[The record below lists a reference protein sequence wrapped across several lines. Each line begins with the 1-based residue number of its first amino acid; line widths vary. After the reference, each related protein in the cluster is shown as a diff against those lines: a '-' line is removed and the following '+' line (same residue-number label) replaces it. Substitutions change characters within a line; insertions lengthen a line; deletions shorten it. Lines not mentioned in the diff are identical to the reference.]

1 MCHAQ
6 NRDPEAQN
14 LLEKVSAKVN
24 SYDNMVLEFKY
35 VLDNSEEN
43 IHQETRGDITLVEV
57 TDELCVRVELHG
69 ACADCQMI
77 HMTMKGGVEQAI
89 RQAAPE
95 VVKVEAINWS
105 E

>member
-1 MCHAQ
+1 MASPKDIHE
-6 NRDPEAQN
+6 RVEAALQT
-14 LLEKVSAKVN
+14 LRPYLEA
-24 SYDNMVLEFKY
+24 DG
-35 VLDNSEEN
+35 
-43 IHQETRGDITLVEV
+43 GDISLVEV
-57 TDELCVRVELHG
+57 TDELHVRVELHG

-89 RQAAPE
+89 RQAASE

>member
-1 MCHAQ
+1 MGSSSDITQRVEGALKTL
-6 NRDPEAQN
+6 RPYLEAN
-14 LLEKVSAKVN
+14 G
-24 SYDNMVLEFKY
+24 
-35 VLDNSEEN
+35 
-43 IHQETRGDITLVEV
+43 GDITLVEV

-77 HMTMKGGVEQAI
+77 HITMKGGVEQAI

>member
-1 MCHAQ
+1 MASPKDIHERVEGALQ
-6 NRDPEAQN
+6 TLRPYLEA
-14 LLEKVSAKVN
+14 
-24 SYDNMVLEFKY
+24 DG
-35 VLDNSEEN
+35 
-43 IHQETRGDITLVEV
+43 GDISLVEV
-57 TDELCVRVELHG
+57 TDALHDRVELHG

>member
-1 MCHAQ
+1 MASPKDIHE
-6 NRDPEAQN
+6 RVEAALQT
-14 LLEKVSAKVN
+14 LRPYLEA
-24 SYDNMVLEFKY
+24 DG
-35 VLDNSEEN
+35 
-43 IHQETRGDITLVEV
+43 GDISLVEV
-57 TDELCVRVELHG
+57 TDELHVRVELHG

-95 VVKVEAINWS
+95 VVKGEAINWS

>member
-1 MCHAQ
+1 MGSSSDITQ
-6 NRDPEAQN
+6 RVEAA
-14 LLEKVSAKVN
+14 LKTLRPYLEADS
-24 SYDNMVLEFKY
+24 
-35 VLDNSEEN
+35 
-43 IHQETRGDITLVEV
+43 GDITLVEV
-57 TDELCVRVELHG
+57 TEDLCVRVELHG

>member
-1 MCHAQ
+1 MRSSSDITQ
-6 NRDPEAQN
+6 RVEAA
-14 LLEKVSAKVN
+14 LKTLRPYLEADS
-24 SYDNMVLEFKY
+24 
-35 VLDNSEEN
+35 
-43 IHQETRGDITLVEV
+43 GDITLVEV
-57 TDELCVRVELHG
+57 TEDLCVRVELHG

>member
-1 MCHAQ
+1 M
-6 NRDPEAQN
+6 PESKDITTRVEGALQT
-14 LLEKVSAKVN
+14 LRPYLEA
-24 SYDNMVLEFKY
+24 DG
-35 VLDNSEEN
+35 
-43 IHQETRGDITLVEV
+43 GDISLVEV
-57 TDELCVRVELHG
+57 TDELHVRGELHG

-95 VVKVEAINWS
+95 VVKVEAINWP

>member
-1 MCHAQ
+1 MGSSSDITQRVEGALKTL
-6 NRDPEAQN
+6 RPYLEA
-14 LLEKVSAKVN
+14 
-24 SYDNMVLEFKY
+24 DG
-35 VLDNSEEN
+35 
-43 IHQETRGDITLVEV
+43 GDITLVEV

>member
-1 MCHAQ
+1 
-6 NRDPEAQN
+6 
-14 LLEKVSAKVN
+14 
-24 SYDNMVLEFKY
+24 
-35 VLDNSEEN
+35 
-43 IHQETRGDITLVEV
+43 
-57 TDELCVRVELHG
+57 VRVELHG

>member
-1 MCHAQ
+1 MA
-6 NRDPEAQN
+6 
-14 LLEKVSAKVN
+14 S
-24 SYDNMVLEFKY
+24 S
-35 VLDNSEEN
+35 
-43 IHQETRGDITLVEV
+43 TDITRRVEGALQSLRPYLEADGGNISLVEV
-57 TDELCVRVELHG
+57 TDELHVRVELHG

-105 E
+105 EETI